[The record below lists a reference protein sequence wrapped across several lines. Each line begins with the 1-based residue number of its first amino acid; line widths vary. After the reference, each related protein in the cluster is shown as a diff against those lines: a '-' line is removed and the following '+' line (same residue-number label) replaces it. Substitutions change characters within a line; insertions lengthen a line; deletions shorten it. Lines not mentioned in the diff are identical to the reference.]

1 MSEVVFLS
9 AVFLLLIGAIGFYLY
24 SRLAYTDRKMN
35 YMESM
40 LIDMRM
46 RAEMEKHQGHPQ
58 PPLPPMKN
66 PEPLTEEDAEEI
78 SDEKAFY
85 NSVID
90 SVANEEAV
98 AAPVEKPVEDATNV
112 VPSSAVDYESMTR
125 DEVAA
130 IAEKKS
136 LRVTK
141 RMQKAAIVNLLRES
155 EKNTSAMSETGKDGG
170 APTGTATPFPMEGS
184 GSGAPISLG
193 TPSNSLSA

>member
-35 YMESM
+35 YLESM

-58 PPLPPMKN
+58 PPLPQMKN

-85 NSVID
+85 NSVIN
-90 SVANEEAV
+90 SVANEEAT
-98 AAPVEKPVEDATNV
+98 APVDKPVEDATNV
-112 VPSSAVDYESMTR
+112 VPTLVVDYESMTR
-125 DEVAA
+125 DDVAA